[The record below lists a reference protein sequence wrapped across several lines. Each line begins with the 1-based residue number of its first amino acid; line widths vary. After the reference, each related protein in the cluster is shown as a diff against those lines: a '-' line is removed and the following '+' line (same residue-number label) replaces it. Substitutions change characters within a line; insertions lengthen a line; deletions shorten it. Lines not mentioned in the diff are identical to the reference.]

1 MKILIVEDEEALAK
15 GLKFN
20 FEQEG
25 YEVQT
30 AGDGR
35 RALDLFDAADPP
47 FDLIIMDL
55 MLPGMSGYETTRE
68 IRERDEL
75 VSILV
80 LSART
85 LSEDRAMAFD
95 AGTDQYLSKPFA
107 LPELLSRVRNLTH
120 RRQVRT
126 TSAAEQSKTPTLPAR
141 FEFGDGIV
149 ADFDQF
155 ELTVGDTTHTLT
167 TMEMQLLKYFIEQ
180 ERRVLSRDQIME
192 NVWEDT
198 AAFSTRSIDNFVMR
212 LRRLIEPL
220 PSEPRHILSVRGT
233 GYRFVANPE
242 PGEDGSDSENL
253 SDSSEK

>member
-25 YEVQT
+25 YDVET
-30 AGDGR
+30 AGDGHV
-35 RALDLFDAADPP
+35 ALDLFDAADPP
-47 FDLIIMDL
+47 FDLILMDL

-68 IRERDEL
+68 IRDRDEQ

-107 LPELLSRVRNLTH
+107 LPELLSRVRNLTN
-120 RRQVRT
+120 RRQART
-126 TSAAEQSKTPTLPAR
+126 TTTETLELPAR

-155 ELTVGDTTHTLT
+155 ELTVRGTTHTLT
-167 TMEMQLLKYFIEQ
+167 TMEMQLLRYFIEQ
-180 ERRVLSRDQIME
+180 ESRVLSRDQIMVA
-192 NVWEDT
+192 VWEDT
-198 AAFSTRSIDNFVMR
+198 AAISSRSIDNFVMR

-220 PSEPRHILSVRGT
+220 PSAPRHILSVRGT
-233 GYRFVANPE
+233 GYRFVANPDS
-242 PGEDGSDSENL
+242 GALNLDSEN
-253 SDSSEK
+253 S

>member
-25 YEVQT
+25 YDVET
-30 AGDGR
+30 AGDGHV
-35 RALDLFDAADPP
+35 ALDLFDAADPP
-47 FDLIIMDL
+47 FDLILMDL

-68 IRERDEL
+68 IRDRDEQ

-107 LPELLSRVRNLTH
+107 LPELLSRVRNLTN
-120 RRQVRT
+120 RRQTRT
-126 TSAAEQSKTPTLPAR
+126 TTTETLELPAR

-155 ELTVGDTTHTLT
+155 ELTVRGTTHTLT
-167 TMEMQLLKYFIEQ
+167 TMEMQLLRYFIEQ
-180 ERRVLSRDQIME
+180 ESRVLSRDQIMVA
-192 NVWEDT
+192 VWEDT
-198 AAFSTRSIDNFVMR
+198 AAISSRSIDNFVMR
-212 LRRLIEPL
+212 LRRLMEPL
-220 PSEPRHILSVRGT
+220 PSAPRHILSVRGT
-233 GYRFVANPE
+233 GYRFVANPDSGVLK
-242 PGEDGSDSENL
+242 PDSEN
-253 SDSSEK
+253 S

>member
-1 MKILIVEDEEALAK
+1 MLVQRSLLDPDLEWQVSLTKDSVDP
-15 GLKFN
+15 GLPVCDSAGVKPGGACFN
-20 FEQEG
+20 
-25 YEVQT
+25 
-30 AGDGR
+30 AG
-35 RALDLFDAADPP
+35 
-47 FDLIIMDL
+47 
-55 MLPGMSGYETTRE
+55 
-68 IRERDEL
+68 
-75 VSILV
+75 
-80 LSART
+80 SARAKLMSNT
-85 LSEDRAMAFD
+85 GDD
-95 AGTDQYLSKPFA
+95 TG
-107 LPELLSRVRNLTH
+107 
-120 RRQVRT
+120 
-126 TSAAEQSKTPTLPAR
+126 R

-242 PGEDGSDSENL
+242 PGEEGSDSENL